1 MNCTIGE
8 TKQPFNFLKKFKS
21 LKKAFVLIIILFSL
35 FSCNKTAEKVEIK
48 VTKPKAKK
56 VEFGFNY
63 ADFNVLHDTIKKG
76 DSFGS
81 IIQRQNIG
89 DKKIFDVVEQIKD
102 SFNVRT
108 IRYHKPYTFLR
119 SKNKTNKLQVFIYQ
133 PDALTYYVVDFRDS
147 IAKAYKKVKPVTLK
161 RKIIGGV
168 LKSSLSETLGNESVE
183 AALASRITKV
193 FSWSIDFFKLKKG
206 DRYGLIFTERFING
220 KTYDGVE
227 DLEAAFF
234 EYKGKIIYA
243 FPFKKDT
250 LSGKVEYYDDQ
261 GKTLKNFFLKTP
273 IKFSR
278 ITSRFTAN
286 RFHPVQHTWKA
297 HKGTDY
303 AAPTGTPISTTASG
317 VVETTGYTAGNGNF
331 VKVKHNGT
339 YSTQY
344 LHMSRIL
351 VKRGQRVTQGQTIGL
366 VGSTGLATGPHV
378 CYRFWQNGVQVD
390 ALRLNLPTGE
400 SLTGNDRTRFMKQ
413 IEPLKRELDSIG
425 NL

>member
-1 MNCTIGE
+1 
-8 TKQPFNFLKKFKS
+8 LKRAVVIF
-21 LKKAFVLIIILFSL
+21 IILFSI
-35 FSCNKTAEKVEIK
+35 FSCKKTEEKVETKI
-48 VTKPKAKK
+48 TKPKTKK

-63 ADFNVLHDTIKKG
+63 ADFNVIQDTIKKG

-81 IIQRQNIG
+81 IFQSQNIG
-89 DKKIFDVVEQIKD
+89 DKKVYDIVEEVKD
-102 SFNVRT
+102 SFDVRS
-108 IRYHKPYTFLR
+108 IRYNKPYTLLR
-119 SKNKTNKLQVFIYQ
+119 SKNKTNKLEVFIYQ

-147 IAKAYKKVKPVTLK
+147 IAKAYKKIKPVTFK

-183 AALASRITKV
+183 TALANRITKV

-206 DRYGLIFTERFING
+206 DRYGLIFTERFINN
-220 KTYDGVE
+220 KVYDGVE
-227 DLEAAFF
+227 DLQGAFF

-243 FPFKKDT
+243 FPFEKDT
-250 LSGKVEYYDDQ
+250 LSGKIEYYDDQ

-278 ITSRFTAN
+278 ITSRFTMN

-317 VVETTGYTAGNGNF
+317 VVEATGYTAGNGNF

-351 VKRGQRVTQGQTIGL
+351 VRRGQRVTQGQTIGL
-366 VGSTGLATGPHV
+366 VGSTGLASGPHV
-378 CYRFWQNGVQVD
+378 CYRFWKNGVQVD

-400 SLTGNDRTRFMKQ
+400 SLTGNDRNRFMNQ